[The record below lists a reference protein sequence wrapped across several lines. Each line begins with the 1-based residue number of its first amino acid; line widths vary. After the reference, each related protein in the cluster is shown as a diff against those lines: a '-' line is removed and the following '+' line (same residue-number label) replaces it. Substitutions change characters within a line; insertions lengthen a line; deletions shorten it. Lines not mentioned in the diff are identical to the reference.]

1 MQKLLRENF
10 VIVAADDW
18 YQRRQNDPLGKF
30 FRSVADQGPRKGA
43 GGATRQ
49 GRYTFTAS
57 GKLLG
62 FNNNRD
68 PRRMTSMLKDS
79 LDRFQA
85 LPPAERTPGA
95 VKVSSLSPGAL
106 DKRYVRALTSDIIPL
121 KVHTRALRKNSQ
133 GKYTVCGEPGTNT
146 ETYRHRGFGISND
159 HLWLKNTEFDQLASL
174 AREKPG
180 QKLPDSVAMRI
191 ARFHLVDNTRGEP
204 PHWRRDEV
212 RKLEF
217 RISPVDGDSERN
229 SFRIAGTFHLETEDG
244 KRGYTGEID
253 GYVRPQD
260 ENENL
265 DFHLVAIGDHWGE
278 GTYTRG
284 ARPGKNPLA
293 VVFTHTDR
301 SKSQNQIPPQGI
313 RWQEGYFGAH
323 QH

>member
-10 VIVAADDW
+10 VVVAADDW

-68 PRRMTSMLKDS
+68 PQRMTAMLQDS
-79 LDRFQA
+79 LRRFRS
-85 LPPAERTPGA
+85 LPSTERTPGA
-95 VKVSSLSPGAL
+95 VQVSALPPGAR
-106 DKRYVRALTSDIIPL
+106 DKRYVRALTSDIIPI
-121 KVHTRALRKNSQ
+121 KVHTRVLRKNSR
-133 GKYTVCGEPGTNT
+133 GEYTACGEPGTNT
-146 ETYRHRGFGISND
+146 ETYRHMGFGIATD
-159 HLWLKNTEFDQLASL
+159 HLWLKKTELGQLASL

-204 PHWRRDEV
+204 PHWRRDEI

-217 RISPVDGDSERN
+217 TLSPVDDASERD
-229 SFRIAGTFHLETEDG
+229 SFRIVGAFHLETKDG
-244 KRGYTGEID
+244 KRGYKGEID
-253 GYVRPQD
+253 AYVHTQD
-260 ENENL
+260 ETGNL

-278 GTYTRG
+278 GPYTRG
-284 ARPGKNPLA
+284 ARPGRNPLA
-293 VVFTHTDR
+293 VVFTVADR